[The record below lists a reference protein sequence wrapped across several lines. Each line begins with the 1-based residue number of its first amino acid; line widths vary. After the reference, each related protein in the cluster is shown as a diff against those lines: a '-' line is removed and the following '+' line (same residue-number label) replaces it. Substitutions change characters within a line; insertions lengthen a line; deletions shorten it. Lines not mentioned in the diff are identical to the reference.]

1 MARDFDDECCKNHRT
16 LQCAC
21 KKPWGILSPQLTASG
36 KYRTLSAELSVSV
49 SNGTGRVT
57 MKEAKSDLQAGYDR
71 VAEHYATE
79 FFEELKRKPFDCQL
93 LDDFAEDVKD
103 GGGKGV
109 VCELG
114 CGPGQV
120 ARYLKDRGVNMRG
133 IDLSPEMVRVA
144 TRLNSDIPFQQGDML
159 SLNLKDDS
167 VAAMV
172 LFYSII
178 HIKREDVTR
187 ALQEIHRVLSP
198 GGKLFLA
205 FHGGEGEL
213 HRDEWYGETVSIDFR
228 LFQGNEMSSYL
239 AAAAFED
246 VKIVE
251 RAPYEFEY
259 PTKRVYAFASKA
271 Q

>member
-1 MARDFDDECCKNHRT
+1 M
-16 LQCAC
+16 
-21 KKPWGILSPQLTASG
+21 
-36 KYRTLSAELSVSV
+36 
-49 SNGTGRVT
+49 SNLR
-57 MKEAKSDLQAGYDR
+57 SDLQSGYDR

-79 FFEELKRKPFDCQL
+79 FFEELARKPFDCQL
-93 LDDFAEDVKD
+93 LDEFANSVRGE
-103 GGGKGV
+103 GV

-120 ARYLKDRGVNMRG
+120 ARYLKDSGVDIRG
-133 IDLSPEMVRVA
+133 IDLSLEMVRVA
-144 TRLNSDIPFQQGDML
+144 TRLNPDIPFQQGDML
-159 SLNLKDDS
+159 SLTLEDDS
-167 VAAMV
+167 LAAIV

-187 ALQEIHRVLSP
+187 ALQEMHRVLTP
-198 GGKLFLA
+198 GGRLFLA
-205 FHGGEGEL
+205 FHGGDGEL

-239 AAAAFED
+239 EAAGFED
-246 VKIVE
+246 IRMVE

>member
-1 MARDFDDECCKNHRT
+1 MDK
-16 LQCAC
+16 
-21 KKPWGILSPQLTASG
+21 SG
-36 KYRTLSAELSVSV
+36 
-49 SNGTGRVT
+49 
-57 MKEAKSDLQAGYDR
+57 SDLQSSYDR

-79 FFEELKRKPFDCQL
+79 FFEELSRKPLDCQL
-93 LDDFAEDVKD
+93 LDEFANSIK
-103 GGGKGV
+103 GKGV
-109 VCELG
+109 IWELG
-114 CGPGQV
+114 CGPGQA

-144 TRLNSDIPFQQGDML
+144 TRLNPDIPFEQGDML
-159 SLNLKDDS
+159 SLNLEDDS

-178 HIKREDVTR
+178 HIKREDVMR
-187 ALQEIHRVLSP
+187 ALQEMNRVLTP
-198 GGKLFLA
+198 GGRLFLA

-239 AAAAFED
+239 EAAGFEGIK
-246 VKIVE
+246 VVE

-259 PTKRVYAFASKA
+259 PTKRVYAFANKA

>member
-1 MARDFDDECCKNHRT
+1 M
-16 LQCAC
+16 
-21 KKPWGILSPQLTASG
+21 SS
-36 KYRTLSAELSVSV
+36 ELSVSV
-49 SNGTGRVT
+49 SKGTGRAA
-57 MKEAKSDLQAGYDR
+57 MKEPKSDLQAGYDR

-93 LDDFAEDVKD
+93 LDDFAEGVNDD
-103 GGGKGV
+103 SGKGV

-120 ARYLKDRGVNMRG
+120 ARYLKDRSVNMRG

-144 TRLNSDIPFQQGDML
+144 TRLNPDIPFEQGDML
-159 SLNLKDDS
+159 SLTLDDDS
-167 VAAMV
+167 LAAIV
-172 LFYSII
+172 LFYYII
-178 HIKREDVTR
+178 HIKRDDVTR
-187 ALQEIHRVLSP
+187 ALQEMHRVLTP
-198 GGKLFLA
+198 GGRLFLA

-213 HRDEWYGETVSIDFR
+213 HRDEWYGETVSIDFH
-228 LFQGNEMSSYL
+228 LFQRDEMSSYL
-239 AAAAFED
+239 AAAGFED